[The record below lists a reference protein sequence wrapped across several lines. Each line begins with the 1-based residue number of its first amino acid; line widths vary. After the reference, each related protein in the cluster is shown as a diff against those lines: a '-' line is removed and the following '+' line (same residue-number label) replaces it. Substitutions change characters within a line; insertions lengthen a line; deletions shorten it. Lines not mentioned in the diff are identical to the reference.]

1 MSVYDLHFNKD
12 LSFFRQLI
20 LGVLS
25 RLNGMS
31 WINQVGNKI
40 EEQKTIPVPFY
51 MSTVGSER
59 YLNDNFLNT
68 IDFDPEY
75 LKAETFYN
83 QIPRGIVELSGI
95 NVDSQSITN
104 KYVRTE
110 HVIQELDGTLNTYN
124 SETFFIPLIVSFDV
138 SVYVDSILDQL
149 KATELIFKAFYK
161 ALPFNFEYNYVM
173 VPAYLTFPDEIQ
185 RESTVEYSFEDKK
198 EFKITFS
205 IEARCNMPVYR
216 EEHSS
221 LFGVDE
227 SALKSRFFVGN
238 RMNTII
244 NRGFVSP
251 LTTDDANTT
260 NTGKFNSGTE
270 AYNNEIK

>member
-12 LSFFRQLI
+12 FSFFRKLI

-31 WINQVGNKI
+31 WINQVGNKV
-40 EEQKTIPVPFY
+40 EDQKIIPVPFY

-95 NVDSQSITN
+95 SIDSQSITN

-110 HVIQELDGTLNTYN
+110 HVVQELDGTLNTYN
-124 SETFFIPLIVSFDV
+124 SETFFIPLIVTFDV
-138 SVYVDSILDQL
+138 AIYVDSILDQL

-161 ALPFNFEYNYVM
+161 ALPFNFEYNYNM
-173 VPAYLTFPDEIQ
+173 IPGYLSFPEDIQ
-185 RESTVEYSFEDKK
+185 TESTVEYSFEDKK
-198 EFKITFS
+198 EFKITFTL
-205 IEARCNMPVYR
+205 EAKCSMPIYR
-216 EEHSS
+216 EEYAT
-221 LFGVDE
+221 LFGVDNE
-227 SALKSRFFVGN
+227 GLKSRFFVGN
-238 RMNTII
+238 RMNTIV

-251 LTTDDANTT
+251 ITVDDENVT
-260 NTGKFNSGTE
+260 NTGKFNTGE
-270 AYNNEIK
+270 LAYENEIK